1 MSHHDAVEN
10 NPVKE
15 IMTAL
20 VGIVLLLT
28 IIAGIAVSG
37 WLRPAGQH
45 APTVSA
51 DTTVATE
58 TAETKTETSK

>member
-1 MSHHDAVEN
+1 MAHHDASEN

-28 IIAGIAVSG
+28 IIAGIAVFG
-37 WLRPAGQH
+37 WLRPAGH
-45 APTVSA
+45 HVDTSA
-51 DTTVATE
+51 ETATA
-58 TAETKTETSK
+58 TAETATETSK